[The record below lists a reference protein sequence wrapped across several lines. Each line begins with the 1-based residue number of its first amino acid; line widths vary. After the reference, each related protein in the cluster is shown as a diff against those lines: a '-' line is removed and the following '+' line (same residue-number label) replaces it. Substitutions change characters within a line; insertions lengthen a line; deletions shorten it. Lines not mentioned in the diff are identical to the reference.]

1 MQGIMLYS
9 VFAEYSVYYTEHGF
23 VGMEYIAR
31 TIKITNADGAFD
43 HGPRQICI
51 LFFPP

>member
-43 HGPRQICI
+43 RGPRQICI